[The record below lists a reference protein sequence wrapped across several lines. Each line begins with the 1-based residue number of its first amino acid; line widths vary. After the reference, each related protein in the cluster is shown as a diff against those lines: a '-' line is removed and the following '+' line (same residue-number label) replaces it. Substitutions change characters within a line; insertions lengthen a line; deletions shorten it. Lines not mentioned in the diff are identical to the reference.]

1 MLPNFDQP
9 EFDPQSDLQF
19 LIQGAQDGEE
29 AALLALAERALPI
42 AYTLA
47 FEVLGDSA
55 EAART
60 ARRAVLQAL
69 VNLPRYRGKVPFELW
84 LGRRILR
91 AARADFEIPTE
102 HLAERL
108 RLRGYNI
115 LDTAYLLEIPPRRVL
130 SALSAV
136 NTNPPPSLPPARPLD
151 LSAALQNFLRD
162 LAIARIADHNRLR
175 ALQFGWLFTS
185 LLLLFTFIWAFSGY
199 FLPADLPPTPT
210 PLPLNTPTP
219 TITPTPTPTT
229 TPQGYDPTQA
239 DGAASEPALSPDGNW
254 VVFVSAAENLLPGV
268 DQNNLPDIYLRD
280 LRPGGQMYLMSIGW
294 DSSPADGRSAAPQ
307 VARDAAFI
315 AFISW
320 ATNLVPQ
327 PDNHPAPALFLRD
340 VQQAITYRVP
350 FTGSLSPEVTL
361 SLSADGRYLAFDGA
375 PAPANPLARAPYLYD
390 RVTNQLTRLDAS
402 SAPEIPA
409 DNLTYLPQLSA
420 DGKWVAMNTA
430 ANNLF
435 PGNANGSQND
445 VILCPLEEGKR
456 GECRLVSRTP
466 TGESGN
472 APSILF
478 PGGISGD
485 GRFVVFA
492 SQADNLVA
500 EDTNG
505 VEDVFLFD
513 SRTDTVTRL
522 TTGGAPST
530 AARISA
536 NAQVVVLLSL
546 DETLTPNDTN
556 RAWDVYWFHR
566 LTARFER
573 LQPPQGDFHPAPR
586 PFNLSADGR
595 FLALVYPAPLLDRTD
610 ANNLPDVF
618 IFDRETVRTLRASAP
633 PVP

>member
-1 MLPNFDQP
+1 MLPTFDQP

-19 LIQGAQDGEE
+19 LIQNAQDGEE
-29 AALLALAERALPI
+29 SALLALAERTLPG
-42 AYTLA
+42 AYALA

-60 ARRAVLQAL
+60 ARHAVLQAL
-69 VNLPRYRGKVPFELW
+69 VNLPRYRGKVAFDLW
-84 LGRRILR
+84 LGRRVLR
-91 AARADFEIPTE
+91 AARAEFEIPTE

-115 LDTAYLLEIPPRRVL
+115 LDSAYLLEIPPRRVL
-130 SALSAV
+130 AALAAV
-136 NTNPPPSLPPARPLD
+136 NTNPPPPLPSAAPLNI
-151 LSAALQNFLRD
+151 SVALQNFLPA
-162 LAIARIADHNRLR
+162 LAEARRAHQNRLR
-175 ALQFGWLFTS
+175 TLQIGWLLTS
-185 LLLLFTFIWAFSGY
+185 LLLLVVLVWAFNGY
-199 FLPADLPPTPT
+199 FLPANLPPTST
-210 PLPLNTPTP
+210 LLPLNSPTPTLTPTP
-219 TITPTPTPTT
+219 TITP

-239 DGAASEPALSPDGNW
+239 DGAASDPALSPDGNW
-254 VVFVSAAENLLPGV
+254 VIFVSAAENLLPGV
-268 DQNNLPDIYLRD
+268 DENALPDIYLRD
-280 LRPGGQMYLMSIGW
+280 LRPGGQVYLMSIGW
-294 DSSPADGRSAAPQ
+294 DGSPADGRSAAPQ
-307 VARDAAFI
+307 IARDAAFV

-327 PDNHPAPALFLRD
+327 DNSPAPALFLRD

-350 FTGSLSPEVTL
+350 FAGSLSPEVTL
-361 SLSADGRYLAFDGA
+361 NLSADGRYLAFDGA
-375 PAPANPLARAPYLYD
+375 PDPANPLARVPFLYD
-390 RVTNQLTRLDAS
+390 RVTYQITRLDAS

-445 VILCPLEEGKR
+445 VILCPLEDGKR
-456 GECRLVSRTP
+456 GQCRLVSRTP

-472 APSILF
+472 GESRLF

-492 SQADNLVA
+492 SQADNLTA
-500 EDTNG
+500 DDTNG

-513 SRTDTVTRL
+513 NRTDSVTRL
-522 TTGGAPST
+522 TSGGAPST
-530 AARISA
+530 APRISA
-536 NAQVVVLLSL
+536 NAQLIVFLSL

-556 RAWDVYWFHR
+556 RAWDVYLFQR
-566 LTARFER
+566 LTNRFER
-573 LQPPQGDFHPAPR
+573 IQPPQGDFRPAPR

-595 FLALVYPAPLLDRTD
+595 FLALLYHAPLLDPSD
-610 ANNLPDVF
+610 KNNLPDVF
-618 IFDRETVRTLRASAP
+618 IFDRETLRTLRASASLAP
-633 PVP
+633 